1 MLYIVPLVVIPIL
14 IISIIIGIFSSNL
27 IISNTTYHT
36 EEMLRQVQKNVDY
49 YILSIERI
57 TDYLSCN
64 EDVLEYLKVCNQL
77 DNKRVESETKVREL
91 MTHYKDIYNEVSGIL
106 IAPESGMYIS
116 NEMYRISRD
125 HLRNDKWYE
134 MAVINAPNMVL
145 ISKPIGRNI
154 RHWQNLSPEDVVSI
168 VKSVKDP
175 DTGALLGVVC
185 IDMKI
190 DVIQDIIEKL
200 TLGKSG
206 FIFVMDEFSE
216 VVYAPI
222 NKTVYRIKSEWLK
235 SDTKNSKYHINGKE
249 YSIIYNKS
257 NYSNWYTVGVFNTE
271 FIPAEVQNLF
281 FIILIIACI
290 MVIIGVLASTVFT
303 ASMSR
308 PVKELQLLMQQAEKG
323 DLDVR
328 FDGGNSEEII
338 KLGTS
343 FNNMIIKIRDLI
355 KLVYNEQ
362 RSKRKAELKTL
373 QQQIKPHFLYNT
385 LDTIQWMAQEHE
397 ADDIVEVVSALAKLF
412 RTSISRG
419 NEFISLQEEIDHT
432 RNYLIIQKTRYEDKL
447 SYKIDFDKS
456 LAECKVIKLIL
467 QPLVENSIYH
477 GIKQKVGN
485 GRIKIKIYKEDD
497 AIIMLVKDDG
507 VGMDKK
513 RVDDI
518 NAVLKEENKNNTDFG
533 YGIFNVNDRIRLF
546 FGDDYGLRF
555 IYSSTGTI
563 AKITHP
569 ITFNVKEVDKQN
581 NTSQA
586 MLQNINHKN
595 DQI

>member
-1 MLYIVPLVVIPIL
+1 MLYIVPLIVIPIL
-14 IISIIIGIFSSNL
+14 IISIIIGIFSSKL
-27 IISNTTYHT
+27 IINNTTYHT
-36 EEMLRQVQKNVDY
+36 QEMLGQVQKNVDY
-49 YILSIERI
+49 YVLSIERI

-64 EDVLEYLKVCNQL
+64 EDVLEYLRVCGQL
-77 DNKRVESETKVREL
+77 HDKRVQSETKVRKL
-91 MTHYKDIYNEVSGIL
+91 MTNYINIYSEVSGIL

-125 HLRNDKWYE
+125 PLKNDEWYKI
-134 MAVINAPNMVL
+134 AVQNAPDMVL

-154 RHWQNLSPEDVVSI
+154 RHWQNLSSDDVVSV
-168 VKSVKDP
+168 VKCINDP
-175 DTGALLGVVC
+175 DTGERMGVVC

-190 DVIQDIIEKL
+190 DVIKSIIEKL

-206 FIFVMDEFSE
+206 FIFVMDESNE

-222 NKTVYRIKSEWLK
+222 NKTVYRIKSSWLQTEN
-235 SDTKNSKYHINGKE
+235 DNTLYHLNGKE

-257 NYSNWYTVGVFNTE
+257 DYSNWYTVGVFYTE
-271 FIPAEVQNLF
+271 LIPTEVRNLF
-281 FIILIIACI
+281 FIIIIIACI
-290 MVIIGVLASTVFT
+290 MVVIGVLASTVFT

-323 DLDVR
+323 NLNVQ
-328 FDGGNSEEII
+328 FEGGSSEEII

-343 FNNMIIKIRDLI
+343 FNKMIIKIKDLI
-355 KLVYNEQ
+355 EIVYTEQ

-397 ADDIVEVVSALAKLF
+397 ADDIVEVVEALAKLF
-412 RTSISRG
+412 RISISRG
-419 NEFISLQEEIDHT
+419 NEFITLEEEIEHT

-447 SYKIDFDKS
+447 SYEINYDRA
-456 LAECKVIKLIL
+456 LAKCKVIKLIL

-485 GRIKIKIYKEDD
+485 GHIKLQIYKEHNELL
-497 AIIMLVKDDG
+497 MLVSDNG
-507 VGMDKK
+507 VGISKK
-513 RVDDI
+513 RVNEI
-518 NAVLKEENKNNTDFG
+518 NSALAEEKNNTNFG

-546 FGDDYGLRF
+546 FGDRYGLTF
-555 IYSSTGTI
+555 MYSKTGAI

-569 ITFNVKEVDKQN
+569 IKFNVKETEKESI
-581 NTSQA
+581 TSQT
-586 MLQNINHKN
+586 MLQNINQRK
-595 DQI
+595 D